1 MQILKDSDS
10 NNNEKDKKYYNNFLY
25 SYKTEVIRKN
35 SLSILKYYMKLLGV
49 KTLRALVD
57 KSQQIIESDIKAYL
71 VYLRTKR
78 KIYLLGPRIYHKDQ
92 HIPYDLDNWLQFYNC
107 GQITP
112 KVHAKQQNEIA
123 PIVDPPETIHD
134 SKKVVV
140 LTTKEVFS

>member
-25 SYKTEVIRKN
+25 SYKTEVTRKN

-78 KIYLLGPRIYHKDQ
+78 KIYTLGPRIYPKDQ
-92 HIPYDLDNWLQFYNC
+92 PIPYDSDSWLQFYNC